1 MIRSNQRNSGRQQ
14 QSLKVKGE
22 DKTEG
27 IKVEEFTATF
37 TNFSQSCRLEEE
49 SDCLACGG
57 KAKNSQPFPSP
68 STSPP
73 FVNSTANLFPH
84 SADSSI
90 QACDNSQ
97 YRVKKVVNPPAWLN
111 WIGYWFRFG
120 LMLFVLLSVLLGT
133 AACSSS
139 TAAFSEASWQ
149 EAWRVVP
156 QQTLVKVIQSHSS
169 LLKPESA
176 ISKLRLWRVT
186 GKKGQLH
193 LYDFNN
199 SRLCGAR
206 GCLYAG
212 YLIPN
217 SKTQLPTEV
226 FTAYLDQNV
235 PPNTPFLQA
244 EIESTQNNLPCLFVN
259 QQGRAGRRLLKF
271 CFNGISYQLADSQLF
286 KEGERG
292 LGSKE

>member
-1 MIRSNQRNSGRQQ
+1 MIRSNQRNSDRQQ
-14 QSLKVKGE
+14 RSLKVKGE

-37 TNFSQSCRLEEE
+37 TNFPQSCRLEEE
-49 SDCLACGG
+49 SDCLAWGG

-68 STSPP
+68 STSAS
-73 FVNSTANLFPH
+73 FVNNTANLFPH

-120 LMLFVLLSVLLGT
+120 LMLFVLLSILLGT

-176 ISKLRLWRVT
+176 ISKLRLWRVS

-199 SRLCGAR
+199 SRLCGAK

-226 FTAYLDQNV
+226 FTAYLN
-235 PPNTPFLQA
+235 PNASQILLFFKQKLSHPRMIYPVCLSISKVWESAAFLSFASTEFPISLLTASFLQ
-244 EIESTQNNLPCLFVN
+244 E
-259 QQGRAGRRLLKF
+259 G
-271 CFNGISYQLADSQLF
+271 NGD
-286 KEGERG
+286 
-292 LGSKE
+292 